1 VEKKTL
7 FIGIQDI
14 KFFTIPQTG
23 EVGMQLLYPKD
34 QTGLV
39 PNIELGVRLSPREA
53 RRYALL
59 LERKADEAEGIVPPS
74 QRSRE

>member
-39 PNIELGVRLSPREA
+39 PNIEL
-53 RRYALL
+53 
-59 LERKADEAEGIVPPS
+59 VPLHGS
-74 QRSRE
+74 YDSLGWG

>member
-39 PNIELGVRLSPREA
+39 PNIELGA
-53 RRYALL
+53 RPDSVWTA
-59 LERKADEAEGIVPPS
+59 
-74 QRSRE
+74 